1 MRKNTKVN
9 AEVNNEVKNNNDKGV
24 EAIMKVAEVTVE
36 KKVKRMPKNFKEIML
51 HRIDVKA
58 KSLPDHIY
66 DPIREQI
73 SELIDELQNAI
84 DIEKEKQRIEKT
96 TFKRLSKFNREE
108 IDKYLEH
115 LNEEVK

>member
-9 AEVNNEVKNNNDKGV
+9 AEIKNEVKNNDNKGV
-24 EAIMKVAEVTVE
+24 EAIMKAAEVTVE
-36 KKVKRMPKNFKEIML
+36 KKVKRMPKTFKEIML

-84 DIEKEKQRIEKT
+84 DAEKNRQRIEKT
-96 TFKRLSKFNREE
+96 TFKRLSKFNKEE
-108 IDKYLEH
+108 IAKYLEH

>member
-1 MRKNTKVN
+1 MRKNTKVK
-9 AEVNNEVKNNNDKGV
+9 NEVKNNNDKGV
-24 EAIMKVAEVTVE
+24 EAIMKTAEVTVE
-36 KKVKRMPKNFKEIML
+36 KKTKKTPKTFKDIML

-58 KSLPDHIY
+58 QSLPDHIY

-108 IDKYLEH
+108 IAKYLEH

>member
-9 AEVNNEVKNNNDKGV
+9 AEVNN
-24 EAIMKVAEVTVE
+24 EVTVE

-108 IDKYLEH
+108 IAKYLEH

>member
-9 AEVNNEVKNNNDKGV
+9 AEVKNNENKGI
-24 EAIMKVAEVTVE
+24 EAIMKTAEVTVE
-36 KKVKRMPKNFKEIML
+36 KKTKKTPKTFKDIML

-58 KSLPDHIY
+58 KSLPGHIY

-84 DIEKEKQRIEKT
+84 DAEKNRQRIEKT
-96 TFKRLSKFNREE
+96 TFKRLSKFNKEE
-108 IDKYLEH
+108 IAKYLEH

>member
-9 AEVNNEVKNNNDKGV
+9 AEVKNNENKGI
-24 EAIMKVAEVTVE
+24 EAIMKTAEVTVE
-36 KKVKRMPKNFKEIML
+36 KKTKKTPKTFKDIVL
-51 HRIDVKA
+51 HRIDMKA

-73 SELIDELQNAI
+73 SELIEELQNAI

-96 TFKRLSKFNREE
+96 TFKRLAKFNKED
-108 IDKYLEH
+108 ISKYLEY

>member
-1 MRKNTKVN
+1 MRKNTKVK
-9 AEVNNEVKNNNDKGV
+9 NEVKNNNKGV
-24 EAIMKVAEVTVE
+24 EAIMKAAEVTVE
-36 KKVKRMPKNFKEIML
+36 KKVKRMSKNFKEIML

-73 SELIDELQNAI
+73 SELIAELQNAL
-84 DIEKEKQRIEKT
+84 DAEKNRQRIEKT
-96 TFKRLSKFNREE
+96 TFKRLAKFNKEE
-108 IDKYLEH
+108 IAKYLEY

>member
-9 AEVNNEVKNNNDKGV
+9 AEVKNNENKGI
-24 EAIMKVAEVTVE
+24 EAIMKTAEVTVE
-36 KKVKRMPKNFKEIML
+36 KKTKKTPKTFKDIVL

-96 TFKRLSKFNREE
+96 TFKRLSKFNKED
-108 IDKYLEH
+108 IAKYLEY

>member
-9 AEVNNEVKNNNDKGV
+9 AEVKNEVKNNNKGV
-24 EAIMKVAEVTVE
+24 EAIMKAAEVTVE
-36 KKVKRMPKNFKEIML
+36 KKVKRMPKPFKEIML

-58 KSLPDHIY
+58 QSLPDHIY

-73 SELIDELQNAI
+73 SELIAELQNAL
-84 DIEKEKQRIEKT
+84 DAEKNRQRIEKT
-96 TFKRLSKFNREE
+96 TFKRLSKFNKEE
-108 IDKYLEH
+108 IAKYLEH

>member
-9 AEVNNEVKNNNDKGV
+9 AEVKNNENEGI
-24 EAIMKVAEVTVE
+24 EAIMKTAEVTVE
-36 KKVKRMPKNFKEIML
+36 KKTKKTPKTFKDIVL

-96 TFKRLSKFNREE
+96 TFKRLSKFNKED
-108 IDKYLEH
+108 IAKYLEY